1 MTTATQTSVIVLHLS
16 DALLAQLHPF
26 MAGLGIIVTPHS
38 APRQLCL
45 TMPAATYAALV
56 ERVGDALDYDVRWRP
71 NADEPDGFVER
82 VRPLELINRTQVACA
97 CGQEGACACDGA
109 DLMF

>member
-1 MTTATQTSVIVLHLS
+1 MTTATQTSVIVLQLS

-38 APRQLCL
+38 AQRQLCL
-45 TMPAATYAALV
+45 SMPAATYAALV

-71 NADEPDGFVER
+71 NEDEPDGFVER
-82 VRPLELINRTQVACA
+82 VRPLELINRTQVGGA
-97 CGQEGACACDGA
+97 CGQEGACACEDVA
-109 DLMF
+109 ALF